1 MHILSTPMKIELWLN
16 GKTEPYV
23 AESCERF
30 FKRLKHYTTFQ
41 LVEIP
46 EPKRKGNTDPRVLKQ
61 QEAQLLLPKIE
72 LGDYLVLLD
81 EHGTLLPSTG
91 FAQQMQKWMNT
102 GPKRLVFAVGDAYGF
117 PADFALRASFK
128 LALGPMT
135 LTHDMVRLVF
145 VEQLYRAH
153 TILRNEPYHH
163 A

>member
-1 MHILSTPMKIELWLN
+1 MQTVLLTV
-16 GKTEPYV
+16 GATQ
-23 AESCERF
+23 ESYLKEGIALYA
-30 FKRLKHYTTFQ
+30 KRLQRYTEFQ
-41 LVEIP
+41 HLAVP
-46 EPKRKGNTDPRVLKQ
+46 SADRLLGALK
-61 QEAQLLLPKIE
+61 P
-72 LGDYLVLLD
+72 GDFLVLLD
-81 EHGTLLPSTG
+81 EHGQTLASTG
-91 FAQQMQKWMNT
+91 FAQQMQKWMNA

-117 PADFALRASFK
+117 PADFRAAASYA

>member
-1 MHILSTPMKIELWLN
+1 MQTVLLTVGATQEAYLKEGISN
-16 GKTEPYV
+16 Y
-23 AESCERF
+23 A
-30 FKRLKHYTTFQ
+30 KRLGRYTDFE
-41 LVEIP
+41 LVSVDRAE
-46 EPKRKGNTDPRVLKQ
+46 KLLTALK
-61 QEAQLLLPKIE
+61 P
-72 LGDYLVLLD
+72 GDYLVLLD

-102 GPKRLVFAVGDAYGF
+102 GPKRLVFAVGDAFGF
-117 PADFALRASFK
+117 PVDFAQRASFK

>member
-1 MHILSTPMKIELWLN
+1 MQTVLLTVGATQEAYLKEGISN
-16 GKTEPYV
+16 Y
-23 AESCERF
+23 A
-30 FKRLKHYTTFQ
+30 KRLGRYTDFE
-41 LVEIP
+41 LVSVDRSE
-46 EPKRKGNTDPRVLKQ
+46 KLLTVLK
-61 QEAQLLLPKIE
+61 P
-72 LGDYLVLLD
+72 GDYLVLLD

-102 GPKRLVFAVGDAYGF
+102 GPKRLVFAGGDAYGF
-117 PADFALRASFK
+117 PIDFAQRASFK

>member
-1 MHILSTPMKIELWLN
+1 LKYLCKVQNTAVQTVLLTVGATQEAYLKEGISN
-16 GKTEPYV
+16 Y
-23 AESCERF
+23 A
-30 FKRLKHYTTFQ
+30 KRLGRYTDFD
-41 LVEIP
+41 LVSVDRAE
-46 EPKRKGNTDPRVLKQ
+46 KLLSVLK
-61 QEAQLLLPKIE
+61 P
-72 LGDYLVLLD
+72 GDFLVLLD

-117 PADFALRASFK
+117 PADFAHRASFK

>member
-1 MHILSTPMKIELWLN
+1 VQTVLLTVGATQEAYLKEGISN
-16 GKTEPYV
+16 Y
-23 AESCERF
+23 A
-30 FKRLKHYTTFQ
+30 KRLGRYTDFE
-41 LVEIP
+41 LVSVDRAE
-46 EPKRKGNTDPRVLKQ
+46 KLLTALK
-61 QEAQLLLPKIE
+61 P
-72 LGDYLVLLD
+72 GDYLVLLD

-102 GPKRLVFAVGDAYGF
+102 GPKRLVFAVGDAFGF
-117 PADFALRASFK
+117 PVDFAQRASFK

>member
-1 MHILSTPMKIELWLN
+1 LKYLCKVQNTAVQTVLLTVGATQEAYLKEGLSN
-16 GKTEPYV
+16 Y
-23 AESCERF
+23 A
-30 FKRLKHYTTFQ
+30 KRLGRYTDFE
-41 LVEIP
+41 LVSVDRAE
-46 EPKRKGNTDPRVLKQ
+46 KLLSALK
-61 QEAQLLLPKIE
+61 P
-72 LGDYLVLLD
+72 GDYLVLLD

-102 GPKRLVFAVGDAYGF
+102 GPKRLVFAVGDAFGF
-117 PADFALRASFK
+117 PPEMVQRASFK

>member
-1 MHILSTPMKIELWLN
+1 MQTVLLTVGATQEAYLKEGISN
-16 GKTEPYV
+16 Y
-23 AESCERF
+23 A
-30 FKRLKHYTTFQ
+30 KRLGRYTDFE
-41 LVEIP
+41 LVSVDRAE
-46 EPKRKGNTDPRVLKQ
+46 KLLTALK
-61 QEAQLLLPKIE
+61 P
-72 LGDYLVLLD
+72 GDYLVLLD

-117 PADFALRASFK
+117 PADFAQRASFK